1 MLNTVNLEAVRLQR
15 ASLGKRFL
23 AQIAL
28 VWANAGV
35 CSGVS
40 FQIERI
46 VESFS
51 AECAQVSLYIR
62 VTLHVTIQ
70 QSLES
75 EML

>member
-1 MLNTVNLEAVRLQR
+1 MNLEAVRLQR

-28 VWANAGV
+28 VRANAGV

-40 FQIERI
+40 LQVERI

-51 AECAQVSLYIR
+51 AERAQISLHIR